1 MGRELPKILTKI
13 SKELSKDIID
23 VYLCG
28 VSALDHLLGN
38 SLGSVIDV
46 GIRSS
51 LVETARHLPDIQFTS
66 TEAIDGFFIE
76 DDQLF
81 LLHYLEDSSFSVF
94 SEPVLDFFFQIG
106 STRFIDPNDTYYHI
120 HKNELCIDFIDGR
133 YVSWESVCD
142 AAVLR
147 ARGYSDQ
154 KIPYGSLQIDGVQL
168 DSTVYQKAVLT
179 RLLESPKPEEGF
191 KTLSRSGFIEE
202 HWTLLSAMIDTLQ
215 DKDYHPEGDVWDHT
229 MQMFSQRKG
238 KDLILGLA
246 ILLHDCGKPFAEEN
260 KKNRF
265 DRHAQI
271 GSKKAYTFL
280 TGLGFDRQVIDS
292 VCFLVRNHM
301 IPAYAPTLPLYRF
314 EAVIS
319 SPLYPL
325 LLELFRCDISSS
337 FRSMDMYYD
346 ACDHYK
352 RFQKFSV
359 NPYRD
364 SSGNIVKK
372 RR

>member
-1 MGRELPKILTKI
+1 MGRELPKILMKI
-13 SKELSKDIID
+13 SKELQKDTID
-23 VYLCG
+23 TYLCG
-28 VSALDHLLGN
+28 VSAIDHLHGN
-38 SLGSVIDV
+38 PLGSVIDV

-51 LVETARHLPDIQFTS
+51 LVETAQYLPDLQFAQIES
-66 TEAIDGFFIE
+66 IDGFFIE
-76 DDQLF
+76 DNQLF
-81 LLHYLEDSSFSVF
+81 LIHFLEDSSFSVF
-94 SEPVLDFFFQIG
+94 DEPALDFFFHID
-106 STRFIDPNDTYYHI
+106 SSRFIDPHDTYYAI
-120 HKNELCIDFIDGR
+120 RKNSLSISFHEER

-142 AAVLR
+142 AAILR
-147 ARGYSDQ
+147 SRGYSDQ
-154 KIPYGSLQIDGVQL
+154 KISYQSLQVDGIQV
-168 DSTVYQKAVLT
+168 DSMFYHKAVIT
-179 RLLESPKPEEGF
+179 RILESPKPEEGF
-191 KTLSRSGFIEE
+191 ETLYRSGFIEE
-202 HWTLLSAMIDTLQ
+202 HWPLLFAMIDTLQ

-246 ILLHDCGKPFAEEN
+246 ILLHDCGKPFAEES

-271 GSKKAYTFL
+271 GSQKANNFL
-280 TGLGFDRQVIDS
+280 LSLGFDRQVIDS

-314 EAVIS
+314 ESVIS
-319 SPLYPL
+319 SPLYPV
-325 LLELFRCDISSS
+325 LLELFRCDIASS